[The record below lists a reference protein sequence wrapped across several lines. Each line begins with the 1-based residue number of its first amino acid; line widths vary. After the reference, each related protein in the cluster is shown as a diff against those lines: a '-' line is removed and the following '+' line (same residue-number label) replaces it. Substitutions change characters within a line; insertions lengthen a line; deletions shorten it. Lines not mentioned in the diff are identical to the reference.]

1 MDTREGQDLAITKAR
16 FKSYIDEMNKDELGK
31 LDIFMADLRQKD
43 CSQSALIDGLDCR
56 QWAYYFMMTKEG
68 PSTKQGKALQQC
80 GFLTAKVK
88 PGGYGWHC
96 DTDWAEIAAA
106 VLAAN

>member
-1 MDTREGQDLAITKAR
+1 MGINEDQNLAITKAR
-16 FKSYIDEMNKDELGK
+16 LRSYIEGMRTAELEK
-31 LDIFMADLRQKD
+31 LDIFMADLRQTD